1 LFVATV
7 QSSPALNTLKKNEKH
22 LERHGNAW
30 LILEADCVLLAAS
43 ETKMQLR
50 KGGPPMREKEVVTAE
65 QVAGSGV
72 ALSPGGLRLQDRS
85 TLFCVAFAQSPYIQQ
100 LGGG

>member
-1 LFVATV
+1 
-7 QSSPALNTLKKNEKH
+7 
-22 LERHGNAW
+22 
-30 LILEADCVLLAAS
+30 
-43 ETKMQLR
+43 
-50 KGGPPMREKEVVTAE
+50 MREKEVVTAE